1 MNNKLILN
9 LMKENNSYIV
19 EIPLSSNCYLYVE
32 GLNEGQAI
40 EGDFDETKVESLLG
54 ELHNS
59 EDDLCNVYLN
69 KYCTVDEAKLQS
81 LASYLSS
88 FDVPGI
94 RANETVLKIN
104 GHLYINGY
112 GADFSEFERRIL
124 FSAISVRGYD
134 KGDWLH
140 NPEIDKQQI
149 LEGEVEVN
157 EKLIRFEA
165 LARACVLQN
174 GFVAYNYETES
185 IDLLEGDIDKFVEER
200 LTL

>member
-19 EIPLSSNCYLYVE
+19 EVPLSSNYYLYVE
-32 GLNEGQAI
+32 GLNDGQAI

-54 ELHNS
+54 ELRNS
-59 EDDLCNVYLN
+59 EYDLCNVYLN

-81 LASYLSS
+81 LSAYLSS

-94 RANETVLKIN
+94 RVNETVLKIN

-112 GADFSEFERRIL
+112 IGDFADFERRIL
-124 FSAISVRGYD
+124 FSAISVEGYD

-140 NPEIDKQQI
+140 NPEINKQQI
-149 LEGEVEVN
+149 LKGDVEIN
-157 EKLIRFEA
+157 EELIRFDM
-165 LARACVLQN
+165 LARACVIQD
-174 GFVAYNYETES
+174 GFVSYNYETES
-185 IDLLEGDIDKFVEER
+185 IDLLEGDVDKFVEER
-200 LTL
+200 L